1 MDLDLSEE
9 QKIIK
14 KSAHDFLMREC
25 PKELVREIVHSER
38 GYSPE
43 LWQKMAGLGWMGLI
57 IPEEYGGSGGSFL
70 DMIVLLEEMGYN
82 ICPGPF
88 RSAAVLGSIPL
99 IIAGTEAQKNRFL
112 PGIASGDSIFTL
124 ALTEPNASYEP
135 SSIGTSARS
144 DGDEY
149 VISGTKLFVPDAHVA
164 NYLLCV
170 AKTGEGSDPEDGI
183 TIFIIDTSRR
193 GIELINL
200 KTIAGDRQCEVL
212 FDEVRVSGEDILGN
226 LNQGWPIVRETLERA
241 AMALS
246 AEMVGGGQ
254 AVMDMALQYAEDRTQ
269 FNRPIGS
276 FQAVQHHFANMWTDI
291 NASRYLLYRAAW
303 KISEGIPASMD
314 VAMAKARIGEAYRR
328 VTILGHQVFGA
339 IGFTSEHDMH
349 LYHRRSMSGD
359 LFFGSAAFHRAQ
371 VARELGL

>member
-25 PKELVREIVHSER
+25 PKELVREIVQSER
-38 GYSPE
+38 GYSTE
-43 LWQKMAGLGWMGLI
+43 LWQKMAELGWMGLI

-70 DMIVLLEEMGYN
+70 DLIVLLEEMGYN

-88 RSAAVLGSIPL
+88 RSAVVLGSIPL
-99 IIAGTEAQKNRFL
+99 LIAGTEAQKNRFL

-135 SSIGTSARS
+135 SSIETSVRS

-164 NYLLCV
+164 DYLLCV
-170 AKTGEGSDPEDGI
+170 ARTGEGNDPEDGI

-193 GIELINL
+193 GISLTNL
-200 KTIAGDRQCEVL
+200 KTIAGDRQCEVI
-212 FDEVRVSGEDILGN
+212 FDEVRVSGEEVLGN
-226 LNQGWPIVRETLERA
+226 INRGWPVARETLERA
-241 AMALS
+241 AVALS
-246 AEMVGGGQ
+246 AEMIGGAQ

-276 FQAVQHHFANMWTDI
+276 FQAVQHHFANMWTEI
-291 NASRYLLYRAAW
+291 NGSRYLLYRAAW
-303 KISEGIPASMD
+303 KISEGLPASMD
-314 VAMAKARIGEAYRR
+314 AAMAKARIGEAYRR
-328 VTILGHQVFGA
+328 VTILGHQIFGA

-359 LFFGSAAFHRAQ
+359 LFFGPAAFHRAQ

>member
-14 KSAHDFLMREC
+14 KSAHDFLMKEC
-25 PKELVREIVHSER
+25 PMELVREIVESDR

-43 LWQKMAGLGWMGLI
+43 LWKKMADLGWMGLV

-70 DMIVLLEEMGYN
+70 DLMVLLEEMGYN

-88 RSAAVLGSIPL
+88 RSAVVLGSIPFL
-99 IIAGTEAQKNRFL
+99 IAGTEAQKNRFL

-124 ALTEPNASYEP
+124 AMTEPNASYEP
-135 SSIGTSARS
+135 SSIGVSARL

-149 VISGTKLFVPDAHVA
+149 VITGTKLFVTDAHVA
-164 NYLLCV
+164 DHLLCV
-170 AKTGEGSDPEDGI
+170 AKTDEGVDPEDGI
-183 TIFIIDTSRR
+183 TIFIVDASQR
-193 GIELINL
+193 GIALTNL
-200 KTIAGDRQCEVL
+200 KTIAGDRQCEIL
-212 FDEVRVSGEDILGN
+212 FDEVRVSGEDILGA
-226 LNQGWPIVRETLERA
+226 LNRGWPVARETLERA

-246 AEMVGGGQ
+246 AEMIGGAQ

-291 NASRYLLYRAAW
+291 NGSRYLLHRAAW

-328 VTILGHQVFGA
+328 VTILGHQIFGA

-359 LFFGSAAFHRAQ
+359 LLFGSAEFHRAQ
-371 VARELGL
+371 VARGLGL

>member
-25 PKELVREIVHSER
+25 PKELVREIVQSER
-38 GYSPE
+38 GYSTE
-43 LWQKMAGLGWMGLI
+43 LWQKMAELGWMGLI

-70 DMIVLLEEMGYN
+70 DLIVLLEEMGYN

-88 RSAAVLGSIPL
+88 RSAVVLGSIPL
-99 IIAGTEAQKNRFL
+99 LIAGTEAQKNRFL

-135 SSIGTSARS
+135 SSIETSVRS

-164 NYLLCV
+164 DYLLCV
-170 AKTGEGSDPEDGI
+170 ARTGEGNDPEDGI

-193 GIELINL
+193 GISLTNL
-200 KTIAGDRQCEVL
+200 KTIAGDRQCEVI
-212 FDEVRVSGEDILGN
+212 FDEVRVSGEEVLGN
-226 LNQGWPIVRETLERA
+226 INRGWPVARETLERA
-241 AMALS
+241 AVALS
-246 AEMVGGGQ
+246 AEMIGGAQ

-276 FQAVQHHFANMWTDI
+276 FQAVQHHFANMWTEI
-291 NASRYLLYRAAW
+291 NGSRYLLYRAAW
-303 KISEGIPASMD
+303 KISEGLPASMD
-314 VAMAKARIGEAYRR
+314 AAMAKARIGEAYRR
-328 VTILGHQVFGA
+328 VTILGHQIFGA

-359 LFFGSAAFHRAQ
+359 LLFGPAAFHREQ